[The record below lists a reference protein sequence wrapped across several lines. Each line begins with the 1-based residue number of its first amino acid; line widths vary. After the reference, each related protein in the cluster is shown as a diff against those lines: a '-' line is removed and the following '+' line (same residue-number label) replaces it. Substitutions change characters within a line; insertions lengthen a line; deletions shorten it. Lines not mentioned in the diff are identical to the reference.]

1 MDFIKTIFDYISGLG
16 NYVMIPITITI
27 VGLLIRLNFVKALKA
42 GVTVGIGL
50 IGLDMIMNLLWTY
63 ISPVANIFV
72 EKSHLALNTVDIGWP
87 AAAGLAFSTV
97 IGSFIIPFILVVNI
111 LLLVAKITRTINIDI
126 WNYWHYAFSG
136 AVVYLLTD
144 NYICAFVAAAAHC
157 TIALLIADKTAK
169 AVQESLGVPGVSI
182 PQGFAVTTVPIF
194 AALDKFYDLIHL
206 PKGTPAGQEPAL
218 FKKFKWMKAISEPM
232 FLGGIIGILLG
243 LIAGYDLK
251 MSLTC
256 GMAMAALMHLLPR
269 MIKVIMEGLLPIST
283 QAREFMQKKFHGEE
297 FFIGMDSAILL
308 GIPTTMQV
316 ALLLIPITLVL
327 AMILPYNGTLPV
339 GDLASTA
346 YFVSMATV
354 LHKKSFARTL
364 FSGTIMMGVV
374 LLVAT
379 FFAPMITNFASTGAL
394 VIPEGAVQVTALSA
408 GNAFALIMYQIS
420 RMGLLGSAL
429 IVAIVVAI
437 VVGLKK
443 LVK

>member
-218 FKKFKWMKAISEPM
+218 FKKFKWMKAI
-232 FLGGIIGILLG
+232 
-243 LIAGYDLK
+243 
-251 MSLTC
+251 
-256 GMAMAALMHLLPR
+256 
-269 MIKVIMEGLLPIST
+269 
-283 QAREFMQKKFHGEE
+283 
-297 FFIGMDSAILL
+297 
-308 GIPTTMQV
+308 
-316 ALLLIPITLVL
+316 
-327 AMILPYNGTLPV
+327 
-339 GDLASTA
+339 
-346 YFVSMATV
+346 
-354 LHKKSFARTL
+354 
-364 FSGTIMMGVV
+364 
-374 LLVAT
+374 
-379 FFAPMITNFASTGAL
+379 
-394 VIPEGAVQVTALSA
+394 
-408 GNAFALIMYQIS
+408 
-420 RMGLLGSAL
+420 
-429 IVAIVVAI
+429 
-437 VVGLKK
+437 
-443 LVK
+443 